1 MINGIKSKL
10 IQKYKLKKG
19 ENIVQIII
27 KNKINNIKNMS
38 EYCSTL
44 KDIEELRYL
53 DTKDVT
59 NFSFMFYRC
68 SSLSNIKA
76 LQNWN
81 VSFNILFGK

>member
-27 KNKINNIKNMS
+27 KNNINNIKNMS

-44 KDIEELRYL
+44 KDIEELKYL
-53 DTKDVT
+53 DTKEITD
-59 NFSFMFYRC
+59 FSEVFYKC
-68 SSLSNIKA
+68 SSLSDIKS
-76 LQNWN
+76 LENWD
-81 VSFNILFGK
+81 V